1 MVYPNSPRIK
11 TGWSTL
17 SAHVSVPGLKPDE
30 LTKIEAV
37 MAKAKAMERA
47 EEMRIG

>member
-1 MVYPNSPRIK
+1 MMYISRIK
-11 TGWSTL
+11 TGWSTV
-17 SAHVSVPGLKPDE
+17 SAHASMPGLKPEE

-37 MAKAKAMERA
+37 MAKARAMERA